1 MEILTIGGL
10 AKATGTKVETIRWYE
25 REGIM
30 PAPRRTAGN
39 YRAYATGHVQR
50 LRFVR
55 RCRDLGFSLD
65 EVRELLLLVDQ
76 PNQDCG
82 KVRRMAAENYAAVM
96 QKISDLRELAKEL
109 RRLDA
114 SCEGGT
120 VADCRILEAIVP
132 SGNSAA

>member
-30 PAPRRTAGN
+30 PAPRRTASN

-65 EVRELLLLVDQ
+65 KVRELLALVEHPGALPPELALRVAAKVLRLTRVRPGLFPPGDQ
-76 PNQDCG
+76 PPA
-82 KVRRMAAENYAAVM
+82 KPHTPEN
-96 QKISDLRELAKEL
+96 
-109 RRLDA
+109 
-114 SCEGGT
+114 C
-120 VADCRILEAIVP
+120 P
-132 SGNSAA
+132 